1 MTPRVGFVLERS
13 LGHTSHAETLTA
25 HLPAETTIE
34 AAVCQITY
42 EVEGK
47 AAKVPVYR
55 SDWTLRAG
63 ILARQGVRRMN
74 RDGHLDALFMHTQ
87 VPAVLCPDW
96 MYRIPTVVSLDATP
110 LQYDQL
116 GDLYDHKIGNR
127 WSEKAKWRANRAC
140 FRRARHVVT
149 WSQWAMDGVV
159 DGYDIAPDKITVL
172 PPGVDPAL
180 WQPDSPGGG
189 GGRTDGMLRILFV
202 GGDLERKG
210 GDVLLA
216 AFEELQTELD
226 PERRWLALD
235 LVTRADVP
243 ERPGVR
249 VHGGMSPNS
258 PALVALYHEADMFVL
273 PTRADCLG
281 IALVE
286 AGAAGLPLVST
297 AMAGIPEIVKK
308 DDTGLV
314 VPPGDRAALV
324 AALRELVE
332 HPELRRRLGASARD
346 LVVRRFDA
354 TTNTHRL
361 AEILAAVAAGS

>member
-210 GDVLLA
+210 GDVLLD
-216 AFEELQTELD
+216 AFRVLHDEQRASGRGPAL
-226 PERRWLALD
+226 RLD
-235 LVTRADVP
+235 LITRAELVASDGVHVHRGMTPNAP
-243 ERPGVR
+243 E
-249 VHGGMSPNS
+249 
-258 PALVALYHEADMFVL
+258 LIALYHAADIFAL

-281 IALVE
+281 IALIE

-297 AMAGIPEIVKK
+297 AIAGVPE
-308 DDTGLV
+308 
-314 VPPGDRAALV
+314 
-324 AALRELVE
+324 
-332 HPELRRRLGASARD
+332 
-346 LVVRRFDA
+346 VVRED
-354 TTNTHRL
+354 
-361 AEILAAVAAGS
+361 